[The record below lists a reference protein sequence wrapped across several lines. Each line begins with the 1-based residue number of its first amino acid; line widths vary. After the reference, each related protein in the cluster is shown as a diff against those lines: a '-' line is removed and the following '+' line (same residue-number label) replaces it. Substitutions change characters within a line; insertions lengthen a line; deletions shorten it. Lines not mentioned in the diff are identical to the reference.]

1 MNLVIVESPAKA
13 KTINKYLGDNYTVLA
28 SYGHIRDLPSK
39 NGSVDP
45 ENKFQMEWEIDSFS
59 KKYLKEITDVAK
71 DSDKIILATDPDRE
85 GEAIAWHV
93 KEFLDEKKILKDKKI
108 ERVVFNEITKKA
120 VINGIENPRSLEGQ
134 LVDAYMARR
143 ALDYLVGFNISP
155 ILWTKLPGSK
165 SAGRVQSVAL
175 RLLTER
181 EHEIEVFNPEE
192 FWTINVNF
200 ITSSKNILTSSIS
213 ELNGEKIEK
222 FSFRNKEDVNNAIS
236 KIKEKK
242 YSIKDITSKIYT
254 RNPSGPFTTSTLQQ
268 SASSKLGFGASRT
281 MQIAQRLYQ
290 GIEIDGDTK
299 GLITYMRTDGTN
311 ISKEAIPLFRKYI
324 EENYGDDYLPEQAN
338 NYSGKKAKNAQEA
351 HEAIRPTEIKNSPES
366 IKKYLS
372 TDQYKL
378 YDLIWSRALSSQMQ
392 PAKFDRKTILITSED
407 GKNILKSSGSTVKFD
422 GFLKLQKIDEN
433 DDEKILPEV
442 SKGPIEIKEFNDEQ
456 HFTQPPPRFSEASL
470 VKKLEELGIGRPSTY
485 ASIISVISNRGYA
498 DIVNKRFFPTDRGKL
513 LSAFLEKLFS
523 RYVDYDFTAKLED
536 QLDDITSGKEN
547 WIKVLDQFWIDFN
560 KNVLNVKEKRTREV
574 LDLLNDSLGKLIFD
588 TDENGKIDRKCK
600 LCQTGELSLKNSFRG
615 GAFIGCSGYPE
626 CKFTRPLSKIK
637 ASQQVNLAEPKLIG
651 KNDIGKD
658 IYLKN
663 GRFGPYLQYELSD
676 EEIENIKKPKTKTKK
691 KKKEESNF
699 KNVSIPKGLD
709 IENVD
714 LDKAKYLC
722 SLPKIIGKH
731 PDLDKDI
738 TINVGRFGPYLKCD
752 NKSAR
757 LESIDELFNIGLN
770 RAITLI
776 SEAKPGRISS
786 SIIKDLGEHPEDK
799 KPVRIMKGQYG
810 PYIKYKSLNA
820 TIPEEK
826 DPAELTMEEALI
838 LIEKRKE
845 YDRSKK
851 RKKKMKLLIFII
863 LILNLCLSTSFSAEK
878 KDCSK
883 FKKFSKNH
891 IACKAS
897 NLKAGTKNTA
907 GKIKNKTG
915 NILKVTT
922 GIFKKN

>member
-13 KTINKYLGDNYTVLA
+13 KTINKYLGKDYTVLA

-45 ENKFQMEWEIDSFS
+45 ENKFKMIWEVDSFS

-222 FSFRNKEDVNNAIS
+222 FSFRNKEDINNAIS

-407 GKNILKSSGSTVKFD
+407 GKNILKSSGSTIKFD

-433 DDEKILPEV
+433 DGEKILPEV

-851 RKKKMKLLIFII
+851 K
-863 LILNLCLSTSFSAEK
+863 
-878 KDCSK
+878 
-883 FKKFSKNH
+883 
-891 IACKAS
+891 
-897 NLKAGTKNTA
+897 
-907 GKIKNKTG
+907 KNK
-915 NILKVTT
+915 
-922 GIFKKN
+922 